1 MEDREPLYPGR
12 IKLTPVSGQANVYD
26 SVRADQPV
34 KAGTPLNKNT
44 FLKDTTAALFGKTS
58 AALPDEIFQI
68 LANAALYKNGEIV
81 TPGGITVPNVKIELG
96 SYVGTGAFGQ
106 SNPSSITFSFP
117 FDIAILFGESK
128 YGSISHNNNS
138 NWMISKQQLNANAY
152 TYGTGFSL
160 GLGGSSYGKTS
171 LDGKTF
177 LWYTQSTEATSQ
189 ANEKNIT
196 YYYGGI
202 VFLGG

>member
-1 MEDREPLYPGR
+1 MYDREPLYPGR
-12 IKLTPVSGQANVYD
+12 VKLTPVSGQSNVYD
-26 SVRADQPV
+26 MVRADQPAQ
-34 KAGTPLNKNT
+34 AGSPLNKNT

-106 SNPSSITFSFP
+106 NDPSSITFSFP
-117 FDIAILFGESK
+117 FDIAILFGDTQ
-128 YGSISHNNNS
+128 YGTTSHNNNS
-138 NWMISKQQLNANAY
+138 NWIVSKQQLNADSY
-152 TYGTGFSL
+152 TYGVGFSY
-160 GLGGSSYGKTS
+160 GMGGYSYGKKS

-177 LWYTQSTEATSQ
+177 SWYTQSTEATSQ
-189 ANEKNIT
+189 GNAKNIT
-196 YYYGGI
+196 YYYAGI
-202 VFLGG
+202 AFLGG